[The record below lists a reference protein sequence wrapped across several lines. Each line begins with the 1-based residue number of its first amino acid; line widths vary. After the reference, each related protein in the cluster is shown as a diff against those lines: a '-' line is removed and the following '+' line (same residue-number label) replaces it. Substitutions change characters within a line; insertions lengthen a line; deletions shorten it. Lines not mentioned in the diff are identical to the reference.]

1 MQLNCFA
8 VHLKHNIENDY
19 TSVKKNF
26 CKELDIYKLAVK
38 VSI

>member
-26 CKELDIYKLAVK
+26 LQGT
-38 VSI
+38 